1 MFVGHYA
8 AALAGKAIEPKAPL
22 WALAAGCQLVDIGWG
37 AFVIAG
43 IERAHVDRSLGGFP
57 AVLEYMPY
65 THSLPAAV
73 LWALG
78 AMLLAKLALRL
89 PWSASAMIG
98 AVVFSHWPLDLLVH
112 RPDLE
117 LWFGGQKVGFALWD
131 QPVLE
136 QAVEMGLFATTG
148 AWWAASRA
156 KLGRA
161 IWPAL
166 LLLTLYTVLQ
176 IAALPGP
183 PADTNLAMGGGALFA
198 YAVATVI
205 AFFVDRGGAKA
216 QT

>member
-8 AALAGKAIEPKAPL
+8 AALAAKAIEPKAPL

-37 AFVIAG
+37 VFIIAG
-43 IERAHVDRSLGGFP
+43 IERAHVDRSLSGFP
-57 AVLEYMPY
+57 AVLDYMPY

-78 AMLLAKLALRL
+78 AMLLAKLLPRL
-89 PWSASAMIG
+89 PWSASAVIG

-136 QAVEMGLFATTG
+136 QAVEMGLLAIAG
-148 AWWAASRA
+148 AWWAASRV
-156 KLGRA
+156 KLGRTM
-161 IWPAL
+161 WPAL
-166 LLLTLYTVLQ
+166 LLLTLYTTLQ

-183 PADTNLAMGGGALFA
+183 PDDTNLAMGGGALFA

-205 AFFVDRGGAKA
+205 AALVDRSSAK
-216 QT
+216 QY